1 MQGVRFSMKE
11 KIEELRDEMHQL
23 INCAHR
29 DYEKILFISRKL
41 DKLIVEYCKMHNPSA
56 KLIHIP

>member
-1 MQGVRFSMKE
+1 MKE